1 MDFLKKIQKQPENI
15 RLMILWAVL
24 IVIGIILFVFWVL
37 HSVRAVNSFSKSNFF
52 EQLNVSDMK
61 ADVNKSV
68 EDVKQ
73 KAEDISNIKQK
84 AEDILNDKEIE
95 KLIEEKLNDK

>member
-1 MDFLKKIQKQPENI
+1 MDFLKKIQSQPKNVRVI
-15 RLMILWAVL
+15 ILWAVL
-24 IVIGIILFVFWVL
+24 VIIGIILFVFWVL
-37 HSVRAVNSFSKSNFF
+37 HSVRAVNSFSRSNFF

-68 EDVKQ
+68 DDVKQ
-73 KAEDISNIKQK
+73 KAEDIQSIKQK

-95 KLIEEKLNDK
+95 RLIEEKLNEK